1 MKPKLRLL
9 TAVALLAAS
18 SAYAAD
24 FDGSR
29 PLLCATVEAHDCA
42 AAEDCVKDVPT
53 EMGLPQFFRIDFAG
67 QAVVG
72 PERTSPIKLRE
83 ETDGQMLLQGTELG
97 FGWTIALDKTN
108 GKVAVSLVS
117 RIATFV
123 VFGACTVP

>member
-1 MKPKLRLL
+1 MTRTLRWLG
-9 TAVALLAAS
+9 ALAMLGAS
-18 SAYAAD
+18 SAFAAD

-53 EMGLPQFFRIDFAG
+53 EMGLPQFFRIDFAAK
-67 QAVVG
+67 AVVG
-72 PERTSPIKLRE
+72 PELTSPIKLRE

-108 GKVAVSLVS
+108 GKMAVSLVS

-123 VFGACTVP
+123 VFGACTIP